1 MRVPNDPCSPLSC
14 GQVLPDEE
22 ERRVVFTVW

>member
-1 MRVPNDPCSPLSC
+1 MRVPNGPCSPLSC

-22 ERRVVFTVW
+22 RRVVFTVW